1 MTTEKQVY
9 SDKDNLQKRT
19 KQEWIESA
27 AVLKAE
33 PYEIAGALFDCAADV
48 LLSRA
53 EVEQRLVAYLHPVKE
68 APASVSVKPEVPQVK
83 KPKEETP
90 NDNSAG

>member
-1 MTTEKQVY
+1 MT
-9 SDKDNLQKRT
+9 DDLNKRN

-33 PYEIAGALFDCAADV
+33 PYEIAGALFDCTPDA
-48 LLSRA
+48 LFSRA
-53 EVEQRLVAYLHPVKE
+53 EVAQRLDAYLHPTKETPAAAVPVK
-68 APASVSVKPEVPQVK
+68 PQVK
-83 KPKEETP
+83 KAKEETV

>member
-1 MTTEKQVY
+1 MTE
-9 SDKDNLQKRT
+9 DLNKRN

-33 PYEIAGALFDCAADV
+33 PYEIAGALFDCAACA

-53 EVEQRLVAYLHPVKE
+53 EVEQRLDAYLHPVKE
-68 APASVSVKPEVPQVK
+68 APASVPVKPEVPQVK

>member
-1 MTTEKQVY
+1 MTE
-9 SDKDNLQKRT
+9 DLNKRN

-33 PYEIAGALFDCAADV
+33 PYEIAGALFDCATDA

-53 EVEQRLVAYLHPVKE
+53 EVEQRLDAYLHPVKE
-68 APASVSVKPEVPQVK
+68 NPAVPVKPQVK
-83 KPKEETP
+83 KAKEETP
-90 NDNSAG
+90 NDNSEG

>member
-1 MTTEKQVY
+1 MTE
-9 SDKDNLQKRT
+9 DLNKRN

-33 PYEIAGALFDCAADV
+33 PYEIAGALFDCATDA

-53 EVEQRLVAYLHPVKE
+53 EVEQRLDAYLHPVKE
-68 APASVSVKPEVPQVK
+68 APAAVPDKPQVK

>member
-1 MTTEKQVY
+1 MTE
-9 SDKDNLQKRT
+9 DLNKRN

-33 PYEIAGALFDCAADV
+33 PYEIAGALFDCATDA

-53 EVEQRLVAYLHPVKE
+53 EVEQRLVVYLHPVKE
-68 APASVSVKPEVPQVK
+68 APASAPVKPEVPQVK
-83 KPKEETP
+83 KAKEETL
-90 NDNSAG
+90 NDNSEG

>member
-1 MTTEKQVY
+1 MTE
-9 SDKDNLQKRT
+9 DLNKRN

-33 PYEIAGALFDCAADV
+33 PYEIAGALFDCAADA
-48 LLSRA
+48 LISRA
-53 EVEQRLVAYLHPVKE
+53 EVAQRLDAYLRPTKETPAAVPVK
-68 APASVSVKPEVPQVK
+68 PQVK
-83 KPKEETP
+83 KAKEETV

>member
-1 MTTEKQVY
+1 MTE
-9 SDKDNLQKRT
+9 DLNKRN

-33 PYEIAGALFDCAADV
+33 PYEIAGALFDCADCD

-53 EVEQRLVAYLHPVKE
+53 EVEQRLDAYLHPVKE
-68 APASVSVKPEVPQVK
+68 APASTPVKPEVPQVK

>member
-1 MTTEKQVY
+1 MT
-9 SDKDNLQKRT
+9 DDLNKRN
-19 KQEWIESA
+19 KQEWIGSA
-27 AVLKAE
+27 VVLKAE
-33 PYEIAGALFDCAADV
+33 PYEIAGALFDCAACA

-53 EVEQRLVAYLHPVKE
+53 EVEQRLDAYLHPVKE
-68 APASVSVKPEVPQVK
+68 VPASMPVKPEVPQVK